1 MRYMSVLQNSA
12 VAFVILAIFGA
23 GSEAQTYKLTDRKGD
38 VSYTDAPT
46 SRHAPLN
53 SKAEKMNGE
62 LQPSGVANSEKSDI
76 LYIAP
81 LKARGFGYCVDAV
94 VNGDIRLNMLVD
106 TGASF
111 TILAVSAA
119 SRLGVTNLEEL
130 PRMPVSTAGGVTWI
144 YLVELESV
152 KVGEA
157 EAVSIEGGVSDQVAG
172 GLDGLLGMSFL
183 GEFVYQVDGPGEK
196 MSLKPQPGA
205 DTKGGV
211 DNAWWLAKRNRY
223 VENIRRFTALKE
235 NLDTGKPI
243 DDPEL
248 KKTPGFT
255 SENAGK
261 IIAFYTRM
269 LNSLDR
275 KTAAAGSPAN
285 WRVYP

>member
-1 MRYMSVLQNSA
+1 MNSTRHAA
-12 VAFVILAIFGA
+12 VALILAA
-23 GSEAQTYKLTDRKGD
+23 TLAVAPEAQTRKM
-38 VSYTDAPT
+38 T
-46 SRHAPLN
+46 
-53 SKAEKMNGE
+53 
-62 LQPSGVANSEKSDI
+62 
-76 LYIAP
+76 
-81 LKARGFGYCVDAV
+81 VDAV
-94 VNGDIRLNMLVD
+94 VNGSVRLNMLVD

-111 TILAVSAA
+111 TILTASAA
-119 SRLGVTNLEEL
+119 RKLGISNLEEL

-157 EAVSIEGGVSDQVAG
+157 EAMGIEGGVSDQVAG

-243 DDPEL
+243 DDLEF

-275 KTAAAGSPAN
+275 RASVVGTPGD
-285 WRVYP
+285 WRAIP